1 MIALKRRRE
10 KNEPESIL
18 VNIHVKYKE
27 IFTHCLSLLFENN
40 DKYNL
45 KNKQGF
51 WDKKKLTN
59 ISPFNKTYTNKT

>member
-51 WDKKKLTN
+51 
-59 ISPFNKTYTNKT
+59 